1 MDWREPEF
9 SGIDRYLL
17 TRRAWFPKPPATR
30 DERREAFEKG
40 LVNKRRVILPDLAAR
55 ELELTTE
62 EVDAGGVQVSIRGD
76 LYEVA
81 GILDSAR
88 LQAHVDIDGR
98 SLLPYDLNAVQT
110 LGRNAAGG
118 AIVPEDTPRL
128 PGAQVMIVNTQ
139 PQRTEQD
146 GEILISC
153 GILFPRETYVLNPQ
167 LPPLPPLS
175 VREQR
180 RVVMDYLE
188 RLGQSAS
195 YAIDSTAYFGSRTR
209 ARTFAGLLELLI
221 PILIASLT
229 VFNTMRSSVYERK
242 DEIYVYNAV
251 GIAPSHVFFMFMAEA
266 SVYAVVGAMMGYLL
280 SQATGRIL
288 SALQFTGGLNMSYS
302 SIETIYASLAIVAAV
317 MLSTLIPARSAA
329 RLASPSGKTEWDIPA
344 ADGDVMAFNLP
355 FTFTPHDRV
364 AIISYFNRWLD
375 SNGEGGSG
383 PFFCAPPEATLS
395 RSPAGLV
402 PGVTTTVWLK
412 PFDLGVSQRLEI
424 TLPVD
429 PRTGEFIA
437 TIRLVRLSGSSAAWS
452 RAVTPFLAVLRKQF
466 LTWRAARLDERA
478 DMYQEGM
485 ALLKDRPIKETPA

>member
-1 MDWREPEF
+1 
-9 SGIDRYLL
+9 
-17 TRRAWFPKPPATR
+17 
-30 DERREAFEKG
+30 
-40 LVNKRRVILPDLAAR
+40 
-55 ELELTTE
+55 
-62 EVDAGGVQVSIRGD
+62 
-76 LYEVA
+76 
-81 GILDSAR
+81 
-88 LQAHVDIDGR
+88 
-98 SLLPYDLNAVQT
+98 
-110 LGRNAAGG
+110 
-118 AIVPEDTPRL
+118 
-128 PGAQVMIVNTQ
+128 
-139 PQRTEQD
+139 
-146 GEILISC
+146 
-153 GILFPRETYVLNPQ
+153 
-167 LPPLPPLS
+167 
-175 VREQR
+175 
-180 RVVMDYLE
+180 
-188 RLGQSAS
+188 
-195 YAIDSTAYFGSRTR
+195 
-209 ARTFAGLLELLI
+209 
-221 PILIASLT
+221 
-229 VFNTMRSSVYERK
+229 
-242 DEIYVYNAV
+242 
-251 GIAPSHVFFMFMAEA
+251 
-266 SVYAVVGAMMGYLL
+266 
-280 SQATGRIL
+280 
-288 SALQFTGGLNMSYS
+288 MSYS